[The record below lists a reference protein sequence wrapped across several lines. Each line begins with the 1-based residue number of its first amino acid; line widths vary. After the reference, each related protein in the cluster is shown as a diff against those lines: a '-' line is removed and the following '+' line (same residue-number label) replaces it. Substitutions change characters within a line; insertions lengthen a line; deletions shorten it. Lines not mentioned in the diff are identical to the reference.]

1 MNISFFNVDVIVTC
15 IYNCTVH
22 GLKENVSIVSLFF
35 ISRYDGIY
43 KVKKYWPQK
52 GKSGF
57 IVWRYLLAR

>member
-1 MNISFFNVDVIVTC
+1 MYLTSYIFSKV
-15 IYNCTVH
+15 
-22 GLKENVSIVSLFF
+22 NVSIVSLSF

-43 KVKKYWPQK
+43 KVQKYWPQK